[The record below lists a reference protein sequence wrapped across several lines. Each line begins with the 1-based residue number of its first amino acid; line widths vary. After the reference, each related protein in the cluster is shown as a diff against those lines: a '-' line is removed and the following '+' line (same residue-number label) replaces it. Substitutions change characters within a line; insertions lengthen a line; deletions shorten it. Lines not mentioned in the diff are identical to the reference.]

1 LLIFPKNL
9 ANVIKDK
16 HQLSLLVKDDV
27 STSVIEHR
35 LMAELD
41 KGSFDNLPL
50 PGGPG
55 HSAWLGAQALPQG
68 ELSYN
73 PLALPDN

>member
-1 LLIFPKNL
+1 MLE
-9 ANVIKDK
+9 DK
-16 HQLSLLVKDDV
+16 HQLSLLVKDGV

-41 KGSFDNLPL
+41 KGSYDNLPL

-55 HSAWLGAQALPQG
+55 DSTWLGAQALTQG
-68 ELSYN
+68 EPTQLS
-73 PLALPDN
+73 A